1 MAPAMAGDRD
11 TCYMPNRSEKEEPCP
26 VLGPN
31 SSSLKFPNAAVLS
44 SWVQTVTSNLI
55 CAVQPFQTMNTEG
68 LNCLSFV
75 VEHKPIVS
83 PLPIPYLA
91 LNNLVVPI
99 PSSTPSVPAPQKS
112 VSSKPQDPAAKD
124 NIANEKG
131 EVASTGPAFIG
142 QVYTMCDASR
152 RGLIAVR
159 PADVL
164 KKIKVPPYMKF
175 MEQAYERAMN
185 MLFSDDMKGPVFRF
199 YFNRDDATEYVRR
212 LNISG
217 STVGPCSLD
226 AAYKYYKS
234 KQDMFKFMSDHR
246 QVKIAKEL
254 IRRERGDKAAK
265 RLKGVP
271 VFTARNLTIAMSTP
285 QGVRWFRPYFFNKKQ
300 LDNLIGHSVDH
311 YYEMLISARRAQRH
325 SQISENSG
333 ADSLAGGEPMED
345 ELDGLVDPPEVQELM
360 EELGQGGGGMEFVG
374 LKVLEA
380 QVMDLADRVLLGHQW
395 SRRIIHLQPR
405 FPVIVDSFE
414 RLVST
419 SELDPS
425 VSKGRTPNPKDPLK
439 TEGVEEKSSG
449 SQGDGSDE
457 GTSTSGKDEG
467 RTSSNNSKSV
477 SKDYKEGESS
487 SMSLLNLFGKKW
499 GINANPLFKRKDS
512 GNAGIL
518 EEDSDPEY
526 LEETTQKDPPGK
538 GTFQPKLTMMGIA
551 MNVTKVEG
559 GLQQAMAAAAKDVED
574 RVRKGEGAGPEHGPL
589 FIANL
594 GATQEWGRA
603 VSGSSGPH
611 VEDTE

>member
-1 MAPAMAGDRD
+1 
-11 TCYMPNRSEKEEPCP
+11 MPGRSENEEPCP
-26 VLGPN
+26 VVGPKFP
-31 SSSLKFPNAAVLS
+31 SLKFPNPALLS

-55 CAVQPFQTMNTEG
+55 WTVQPFHALKSEG
-68 LNCLSFV
+68 LNCLSLV

-83 PLPIPYLA
+83 PLPVPFLA
-91 LNNLVVPI
+91 LNNLIVPV
-99 PSSTPSVPAPQKS
+99 PSSTSSVPVPQKS
-112 VSSKPQDPAAKD
+112 NVASKPQDPAAKD
-124 NIANEKG
+124 NIANGKG

-185 MLFSDDMKGPVFRF
+185 LLFSDDMKGPVFRF
-199 YFNRDDATEYVRR
+199 YFDRDDAAEYVRR

-234 KQDMFKFMSDHR
+234 KQDMFKFMADHR
-246 QVKIAKEL
+246 QVKIAKQL
-254 IRRERGDKAAK
+254 VRRERGDKAAK

-325 SQISENSG
+325 SQMAENSG
-333 ADSLAGGEPMED
+333 DSLAGGGEPMED
-345 ELDGLVDPPEVQELM
+345 ELDGLMDPPEVQELM

-395 SRRIIHLQPR
+395 SRRMIHLQPR

-414 RLVST
+414 RLVSV
-419 SELDPS
+419 SESDQS
-425 VSKGRTPNPKDPLK
+425 RSKGRVPKDSFK
-439 TEGVEEKSSG
+439 KEEPSG
-449 SQGDGSDE
+449 SQGDAGSDE
-457 GTSTSGKDEG
+457 GTSNSGTDEG
-467 RTSSNNSKSV
+467 RTSSESSNSV
-477 SKDYKEGESS
+477 SKDYREGESS
-487 SMSLLNLFGKKW
+487 SNSPFNLFGKKW
-499 GINANPLFKRKDS
+499 GINANLVFKRKDS

-518 EEDSDPEY
+518 EEDSDSEY
-526 LEETTQKDPPGK
+526 LEETAQKDAPDSK
-538 GTFQPKLTMMGIA
+538 GAFQPKLTMMGIA
-551 MNVTKVEG
+551 MNVNKVEG

-574 RVRKGEGAGPEHGPL
+574 RLRKGEGSGPEHGPL

-594 GATQEWGRA
+594 GASQEWGRA
-603 VSGSSGPH
+603 VSGTSGPQA
-611 VEDTE
+611 EDAE

>member
-1 MAPAMAGDRD
+1 MAGDRD
-11 TCYMPNRSEKEEPCP
+11 ICYRSENEEPCS
-26 VLGPN
+26 VVGPKFP
-31 SSSLKFPNAAVLS
+31 SFKFPNLALIS
-44 SWVQTVTSNLI
+44 SWVQTVTSNI
-55 CAVQPFQTMNTEG
+55 IWTVQPLKSEG
-68 LNCLSFV
+68 VNYLSLV

-83 PLPIPYLA
+83 PLPVPFLA
-91 LNNLVVPI
+91 LNNLIVPV
-99 PSSTPSVPAPQKS
+99 PSQKS
-112 VSSKPQDPAAKD
+112 NVASKE
-124 NIANEKG
+124 NEKG

-175 MEQAYERAMN
+175 MEQAYERALN
-185 MLFSDDMKGPVFRF
+185 LLFSDDMKGPVFRF
-199 YFNRDDATEYVRR
+199 YFNRDDAAEYVKR

-234 KQDMFKFMSDHR
+234 KQDMFKFMADHR
-246 QVKIAKEL
+246 QVKIAKKL
-254 IRRERGDKAAK
+254 VRRERGDKAAK

-311 YYEMLISARRAQRH
+311 YYEMLISARRAQRR
-325 SQISENSG
+325 SQMAENG
-333 ADSLAGGEPMED
+333 GDSLGGGGENPMDD
-345 ELDGLVDPPEVQELM
+345 ELDGLMDPPEVQELM

-395 SRRIIHLQPR
+395 SRQMIHLQPK

-414 RLVST
+414 RLVSVDQ
-419 SELDPS
+419 SG
-425 VSKGRTPNPKDPLK
+425 SKGSFK
-439 TEGVEEKSSG
+439 TEENSSG
-449 SQGDGSDE
+449 TSNS
-457 GTSTSGKDEG
+457 GTTD
-467 RTSSNNSKSV
+467 SV
-477 SKDYKEGESS
+477 AKDYREGESS
-487 SMSLLNLFGKKW
+487 PFNLFGKKW
-499 GINANPLFKRKDS
+499 GRNANLVSKRKDS
-512 GNAGIL
+512 GNLL
-518 EEDSDPEY
+518 EEDSDSDY
-526 LEETTQKDPPGK
+526 LEETAQKEAPSK
-538 GTFQPKLTMMGIA
+538 GAFQPKLTMMGIA
-551 MNVTKVEG
+551 MNVNKVEG

-574 RVRKGEGAGPEHGPL
+574 RLRKGEGSGPEHGPL

-594 GATQEWGRA
+594 GASQEWGRA
-603 VSGSSGPH
+603 VSGTSGPP
-611 VEDTE
+611 VEDAE

>member
-1 MAPAMAGDRD
+1 MAPVMAGEGD
-11 TCYMPNRSEKEEPCP
+11 TCYMNNGSGKEEPCP
-26 VLGPN
+26 VLGPKFP
-31 SSSLKFPNAAVLS
+31 SLKFPNPAVLS
-44 SWVQTVTSNLI
+44 SWVQTVASNI
-55 CAVQPFQTMNTEG
+55 VCAVQPLKTEG
-68 LNCLSFV
+68 LNCLSLV

-83 PLPIPYLA
+83 PLPVPYLA
-91 LNNLVVPI
+91 LNNLIVPV
-99 PSSTPSVPAPQKS
+99 PSSTSTVPAPQKS

-124 NIANEKG
+124 NVANEKG

-199 YFNRDDATEYVRR
+199 YFNRDDAAEYVRR

-234 KQDMFKFMSDHR
+234 KQDMFKFMADHR
-246 QVKIAKEL
+246 QVRIAKDL
-254 IRRERGDKAAK
+254 VRRERGDKAAK

-300 LDNLIGHSVDH
+300 LDNLIGYSVDH

-325 SQISENSG
+325 SQIAENSG
-333 ADSLAGGEPMED
+333 GDSFAGGEPMED
-345 ELDGLVDPPEVQELM
+345 ELDGLMDPPEVQELM
-360 EELGQGGGGMEFVG
+360 EELGQGGGGVEFVG

-395 SRRIIHLQPR
+395 SRRMIHLQPR

-414 RLVST
+414 RLVSA

-425 VSKGRTPNPKDPLK
+425 GSKGRVPSPKDPLN
-439 TEGVEEKSSG
+439 TEEVQEKSSG
-449 SQGDGSDE
+449 NQGDGRDE
-457 GTSTSGKDEG
+457 GTSNSGKDEG
-467 RTSSNNSKSV
+467 RASSGNSKSV
-477 SKDYKEGESS
+477 SKDYTEGESPS
-487 SMSLLNLFGKKW
+487 KSPFNLFGKKW
-499 GINANPLFKRKDS
+499 GINANLLFKRKDS

-518 EEDSDPEY
+518 EEDSDPDY
-526 LEETTQKDPPGK
+526 LEETSQKDPPGK

-551 MNVTKVEG
+551 MNVNKVEG

-603 VSGSSGPH
+603 VSGTSGPQ
-611 VEDTE
+611 VEDAE